1 MNIVSKVGVIICLF
15 VFLMLVETPCFGT
28 DTKTAY
34 TRDGINFISKAR
46 MDENIK
52 YELAKPGDY
61 REVQVPLNT
70 IVVGASEYVEDTSRQ
85 AVTRNTQTA
94 ETKNTQTYTNTQQP
108 PPESKTSGT
117 GKILLIGVILICCA
131 VIYLGVS
138 SIIKQYR

>member
-1 MNIVSKVGVIICLF
+1 MDIVSKGLGVVICLF

-34 TRDGINFISKAR
+34 TQDGINFISKAR

-52 YELAKPGDY
+52 YEYAKPGDY

-70 IVVGASEYVEDTSRQ
+70 IVVGASEYVEDTSKQ
-85 AVTRNTQTA
+85 AVTRNIQME
-94 ETKNTQTYTNTQQP
+94 ETKNTRTYTTKQP
-108 PPESKTSGT
+108 LPISKTLGT
-117 GKILLIGVILICCA
+117 EKIILIGIILICCA
-131 VIYLGVS
+131 VIYLGVT

>member
-61 REVQVPLNT
+61 REGMCLAGQFC
-70 IVVGASEYVEDTSRQ
+70 G
-85 AVTRNTQTA
+85 
-94 ETKNTQTYTNTQQP
+94 
-108 PPESKTSGT
+108 
-117 GKILLIGVILICCA
+117 
-131 VIYLGVS
+131 
-138 SIIKQYR
+138 